1 MIVETIKQKI
11 QTESNM
17 SVIDSFDIARQCSI
31 FLKDKDSANN
41 GRKIIVHILNNWER
55 IPIETHEMWTDLIE
69 VAGFYPYLEKE
80 KKNIKFSNLSGE
92 IRKELHFANELINDK
107 KIYFHEEQKI
117 LKNILRSGKNLI
129 VSAPTSFGKSI
140 LIEDIVSSNKYK
152 NIVVIQPTLALLDE
166 TRKKLKKYKESY
178 NIIVRT
184 SQKALTHKANIF
196 LLTAERV
203 LEYKD
208 FPQIDFLVIDEF
220 YKLSTARDDER
231 ADHLNNS
238 FYYLLKNFNPQ
249 FYLLGP
255 NIEGISIGFE
265 EQFNALFYKT
275 DYSLIDTK
283 IIDIYPEHQ
292 DKFSQPRKYK
302 EYKEEV
308 LFNLLYELKD
318 EQSIIYCS
326 SPNRVRDLA
335 YKFSKYLARMDFQ
348 KNNNISLIEWIK
360 LYVDEKWNLINF
372 LEYHIGINDGALQK
386 HINSSMIKYFNDEK
400 LKYLFCTSTIIEGV
414 NTSAKNIIVFD
425 STKGGKPIDFFDY
438 SNIKGRSGRMMIH
451 YVGKIYNFK
460 APPEQERI
468 IIDIPFFEQSEN
480 PKEFSPEIEI
490 AIDESDIKNKNRE
503 QYKKLKQLP
512 FAEKEIFKKNGVL
525 VNGQINILNQL
536 KFDIHKKRNLVVWNG
551 SPNYEQLKYVL
562 ELCWDNLLKEGE
574 TTSPMTKKRITKVT
588 FDYGIKK
595 SVQYLIDSTY
605 IFFKEKDRFP
615 KLNDTDIL
623 NEAIRESFQILRH
636 WFQYK
641 VPKWLSVVHELQLY
655 VCKQNNITPGNYTWY
670 ASQLENDFIQ
680 DNLTILSEYGIPKS
694 AIEKLQKNIDDGLDE
709 QSVIKKTIEYM
720 NKKGNDLLIYEIEKI
735 NESL

>member
-1 MIVETIKQKI
+1 MYFKDIKHKI
-11 QTESNM
+11 QDELQISI
-17 SVIDSFDIARQCSI
+17 IDSFDMAKQCSV
-31 FLKDKDSANN
+31 FLNERISADN
-41 GRKIIVHILNNWER
+41 GRKIIVHVLNNWFK
-55 IPIETHEMWTDLIE
+55 IPVETHEMWTDLIE

-80 KKNIKFSNLSGE
+80 KCNIKFSNLSGE
-92 IRKELHFANELINDK
+92 LRKELHFADDIINDK
-107 KIYFHEEQKI
+107 KIYFHEEQKELKTI
-117 LKNILRSGKNLI
+117 LESGKNLI
-129 VSAPTSFGKSI
+129 VSAPTSFGKSL
-140 LIEDIVSSNKYK
+140 LIEDIVSNNRYK

-166 TRKKLKKYKESY
+166 TRKKLKKYKNNY

-184 SQKALTHKANIF
+184 SQVASKDKGNLF

-208 FPQIDFLVIDEF
+208 FPKINFLVIDEF

-231 ADHLNNS
+231 ADHLNNA
-238 FYYLLKNFNPQ
+238 FYYLLKNFSPQ

-265 EQFNALFYKT
+265 EKYNALFYKT
-275 DYSLIDTK
+275 DYSLIDNQ
-283 IIDIYPEHQ
+283 IINIYSEHQ
-292 DKFSQPRKYK
+292 NKFSQPRKYK
-302 EYKEEV
+302 EYKENV
-308 LFNLLYELKD
+308 LFDLLYQLKN

-326 SPNRVRDLA
+326 SPSRVRELA
-335 YKFSKYLARMDFQ
+335 YKFTKYLSKIGFQ
-348 KNNNISLIEWIK
+348 KNDSISLIEWIK

-372 LEYHIGINDGALQK
+372 LEYQIGINDGALQK

-414 NTSAKNIIVFD
+414 NTSAKNIIIFD

-451 YVGKIYNFK
+451 YIGKIYNFI
-460 APPEQERI
+460 APPAQETI
-468 IIDIPFFEQSEN
+468 TIDIPFFEQSEN

-490 AIDESDIKNKNRE
+490 AIDDSDIKNKDRE
-503 QYKKLKQLP
+503 QYKNLKLLSP
-512 FAEKEIFKKNGVL
+512 IEKLIFKNNGVS
-525 VNGQINILNQL
+525 VKGQISILNQL
-536 KFDIHKKRNLVVWNG
+536 QRDIHNKRNLIVWNS

-595 SVQYLIDSTY
+595 SIKYLIDSTY

-655 VCKQNNITPGNYTWY
+655 VCRQNNITYGNYTWY
-670 ASQLENDFIQ
+670 LSQIENDFIQ
-680 DNLTILSEYGIPKS
+680 DNLTILTEYGIPKS
-694 AIEKLQKNIDDGLDE
+694 AIDKLQKNINGTLDE
-709 QSVIKKTIEYM
+709 QSVIQKAIEYM
-720 NKKGNDLLIYEIEKI
+720 NKKDTDLLIYEIERIK
-735 NESL
+735 ESL

>member
-1 MIVETIKQKI
+1 MYFEDMKHKI
-11 QTESNM
+11 QTESQI
-17 SVIDSFDIARQCSI
+17 SVIDSFDIAKQCSV
-31 FLKDKDSANN
+31 LLYEKTSADK
-41 GRKIIVHILNNWER
+41 GRKIIVHVLNNWLK
-55 IPIETHEMWTDLIE
+55 IPLETHEMWTDLIE
-69 VAGFYPYLEKE
+69 LAGFYPYLEKE
-80 KKNIKFSNLSGE
+80 KENIKFSNLSGE
-92 IRKELHFANELINDK
+92 LRKELHLADDIINDK

-117 LKNILRSGKNLI
+117 LKSILESGKNLI
-129 VSAPTSFGKSI
+129 VSAPTSFGKSL

-166 TRKKLKKYKESY
+166 TRKKLKKYKNNY

-184 SQKALTHKANIF
+184 SQSPSEDKGNLF

-203 LEYKD
+203 LEYKE
-208 FPQIDFLVIDEF
+208 FPEINFLVIDEF

-231 ADHLNNS
+231 ADHLNNA

-265 EQFNALFYKT
+265 EQYNALFYKT
-275 DYSLIDTK
+275 DYSLIDNQ

-292 DKFSQPRKYK
+292 DKFSQPLKYKKYK
-302 EYKEEV
+302 EDV

-335 YKFSKYLARMDFQ
+335 YKFTKYLTRLDFQ

-360 LYVDEKWNLINF
+360 SYVDGKWNLINF
-372 LEYHIGINDGALQK
+372 LEYQIGINDGALQK

-414 NTSAKNIIVFD
+414 NTSAKNIIIFD

-451 YVGKIYNFK
+451 YIGKIYNFK
-460 APPEQERI
+460 APPEQEKI
-468 IIDIPFFEQSEN
+468 TIDIPFFEQSEN

-490 AIDESDIKNKNRE
+490 VIDDSDIKNKNRE
-503 QYKKLKQLP
+503 QYEKLKQLP
-512 FAEKEIFKKNGVL
+512 PTEKAIFKNNGVS
-525 VNGQINILNQL
+525 VNGQVNILNQL
-536 KFDIHKKRNLVVWNG
+536 KVDIHKKRNLVVWNG

-595 SVQYLIDSTY
+595 SVKYLIDSTY

-670 ASQLENDFIQ
+670 SSQIENDFIQ
-680 DNLTILSEYGIPKS
+680 DNLTILTEYGIPKS
-694 AIEKLQKNIDDGLDE
+694 AIEKLQKNINENLDE
-709 QSVIKKTIEYM
+709 QSVIQKTIEYM
-720 NKKGNDLLIYEIEKI
+720 NRKDNDLLIYEIEKI